1 MIICTQKT
9 VEVNKL
15 DRHYITFFLYKDNE
29 KTVTNIGFSKLYSD
43 LGVIVLLIV
52 KDAVEMNI
60 VKKAVEEDK
69 TLNVLF
75 IYSENSMNRVFK
87 NSNVEFIKTDE
98 PLHNVINKHI
108 KDNTFMYDNI
118 TSNYEFVSG
127 LSKNKKEYSTLH
139 TENIITIYKDRFSEN
154 DKNYLYYLEIDI
166 ETSDDV
172 KRIFKNYISSIDKKQ
187 SESLYLKGLL
197 TASSVGDITEK
208 LYIIMSLVK

>member
-15 DRHYITFFLYKDNE
+15 DRHYITFFLYQDDE

-52 KDAVEMNI
+52 KDAVEMSV

-69 TLNVLF
+69 SLNVLF
-75 IYSENSMNRVFK
+75 IYSENSIDKVFK
-87 NSNVEFIKTDE
+87 NSDVKFIKTEE
-98 PLHNVINKHI
+98 PLHHVINKHI
-108 KDNTFMYDNI
+108 EDNTFLYDNI

-127 LSKNKKEYSTLH
+127 LSKNKKEHATLH
-139 TENIITIYKDRFSEN
+139 TENIVTIYKDRFSEN
-154 DKNYLYYLEIDI
+154 DRDYLYYLELDI

-172 KRIFKNYISSIDKKQ
+172 KRIFKNYISSMDKKQ

-197 TASSVGDITEK
+197 TAPSLGDITEK
-208 LYIIMSLVK
+208 LYIIMSLTK